1 MRGAHPARRRRLG
14 RRRQAGEDATG
25 CSPSTDQHGWALD
38 GCGALLPAQQCGVS
52 SQSWPPRAVPACS
65 SRWRYR
71 PGPCR
76 FWDTRASKN
85 TATVSTPGPN
95 LYLAW
100 SPDAHFL
107 AVANKEDVVSLVD
120 TRCVGGARAEG

>member
-1 MRGAHPARRRRLG
+1 MMATRRCL
-14 RRRQAGEDATG
+14 A
-25 CSPSTDQHGWALD
+25 
-38 GCGALLPAQQCGVS
+38 ALLASRPDAPRTLRCAA
-52 SQSWPPRAVPACS
+52 PP
-65 SRWRYR
+65 
-71 PGPCR
+71 PGR

-120 TRCVGGARAEG
+120 TR